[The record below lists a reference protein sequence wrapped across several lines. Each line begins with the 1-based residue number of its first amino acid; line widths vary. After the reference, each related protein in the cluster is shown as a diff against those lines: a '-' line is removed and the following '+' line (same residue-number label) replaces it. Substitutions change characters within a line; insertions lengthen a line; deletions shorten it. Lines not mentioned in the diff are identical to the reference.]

1 MSQGVVKICD
11 YGLGIDYDNEET
23 SPLDSSHPR
32 RGEHCAVKKRVLGEE

>member
-23 SPLDSSHPR
+23 SPLDSST
-32 RGEHCAVKKRVLGEE
+32 LGVGTIAQ